1 MIFSSRSNL
10 INLKYKYTLI
20 NIVKKRNL
28 SHNTKKGAK
37 DEDYIYMS

>member
-10 INLKYKYTLI
+10 IHLKSKYTVR
-20 NIVKKRNL
+20 NIIKKYNL
-28 SHNTKKGAK
+28 SHNTKKGIK